1 MQQVNVSD
9 SQTRVTRSNLSLSET
24 THHLRTALPYIT
36 HFPPPTTEQSPS
48 RSDTIMYMEGQN
60 RIWLAIQTN
69 LSSLQVVEKL
79 GCTDVTRILEDCEI
93 KTK

>member
-36 HFPPPTTEQSPS
+36 HRQLRNSLLVVGGTN
-48 RSDTIMYMEGQN
+48 MYTEGQH

-69 LSSLQVVEKL
+69 LSSLQVVENL

>member
-24 THHLRTALPYIT
+24 THHLRTALPYTT
-36 HFPPPTTEQSPS
+36 HRQLQNSLLVEVTPICTL
-48 RSDTIMYMEGQN
+48 YMEGQN

-79 GCTDVTRILEDCEI
+79 GCTDVTRIFEDCEI

>member
-1 MQQVNVSD
+1 
-9 SQTRVTRSNLSLSET
+9 
-24 THHLRTALPYIT
+24 
-36 HFPPPTTEQSPS
+36 
-48 RSDTIMYMEGQN
+48 MYMEGQN

-93 KTK
+93 KTKALPENIFLVLGKYNTKVV

>member
-36 HFPPPTTEQSPS
+36 HRQLQNSLLVVGGTN
-48 RSDTIMYMEGQN
+48 MYMEGQN

-93 KTK
+93 ETK